1 MKLIGIFAGVGAGKS
16 LVLSYLAR
24 RGYDILEADKIAHTC
39 YEKDMLGYI
48 KIREL
53 LGDAIVDANG
63 DLDRQKM
70 AQILY
75 KDRELLNKVNQ
86 IIHPMVWNHIKRY
99 ADNKKNE
106 YGLIF
111 VEAAIIPGDIS
122 LYDRIWYIQAKRS
135 VREERLSIHRGYSKE
150 KIKDIIENQ
159 SSEEEY
165 RQIASDII
173 DNNGD
178 IQTLEKNIDRA
189 LEKIV

>member
-16 LVLSYLAR
+16 LVLSYLAK

-53 LGDAIVDANG
+53 LGETIVDVNG

-86 IIHPMVWNHIKRY
+86 IIHPLVWNHIQRY
-99 ADNKKNE
+99 AESKENE
-106 YGLIF
+106 SGLIF
-111 VEAAIIPGDIS
+111 VEAAIIPKDIS
-122 LYDRIWYIQAKRS
+122 LYDRIWYIQSERS
-135 VREERLSIHRGYSKE
+135 VREDRLSMYRGYSRE
-150 KIKDIIENQ
+150 KIQDIIANQ
-159 SSEEEY
+159 SLEEEY
-165 RQIASDII
+165 KKIASDII

-178 IQTLEKNIDRA
+178 IQTLEKNIDKA
-189 LEKIV
+189 LNKII

>member
-53 LGDAIVDANG
+53 LGDAIVDVNG

-106 YGLIF
+106 SGLIF

-122 LYDRIWYIQAKRS
+122 LYDGIWYIQAERS

-150 KIKDIIENQ
+150 KIKDIIKNQ